1 MDALIDGIKVPQELL
16 GDLKETN
23 LKKSNDITL
32 RNTLEQDGYLF
43 LKNVIE
49 PEKIIKARNDIFKQ
63 LNEVKELKDPFA
75 DGIASGKSIRDQIH
89 KDRGVYWENLSSTES
104 LRDITNGNVLEN
116 VFKRIFG
123 SSAKGFD
130 FIFLRA
136 VAAGKFTHMHCD
148 SGFFTRKTEKVL
160 TCWLVF
166 TDITIDKGPLFIIEG
181 SHKFKDILQKYK
193 NFDVDLH
200 KNEKATLEKHPVQ
213 FAQERNTKILTA
225 EFKPGDALIFG
236 MYTVHGTFENHAKD
250 KKIRLTCDVRYQPEN
265 EPKDPRYFGHKPTG
279 TTGAGYAE
287 LNSARPLNEGWH
299 TR

>member
-1 MDALIDGIKVPQELL
+1 MDALIDGIKVPRELL

-23 LKKSNDITL
+23 LNTSNDILL
-32 RNTLEQDGYLF
+32 RNNLEQDGYLF

-130 FIFLRA
+130 FIFLKTFSKTFPL
-136 VAAGKFTHMHCD
+136 VISLSD
-148 SGFFTRKTEKVL
+148 SV
-160 TCWLVF
+160 
-166 TDITIDKGPLFIIEG
+166 
-181 SHKFKDILQKYK
+181 
-193 NFDVDLH
+193 
-200 KNEKATLEKHPVQ
+200 
-213 FAQERNTKILTA
+213 
-225 EFKPGDALIFG
+225 
-236 MYTVHGTFENHAKD
+236 
-250 KKIRLTCDVRYQPEN
+250 
-265 EPKDPRYFGHKPTG
+265 
-279 TTGAGYAE
+279 E
-287 LNSARPLNEGWH
+287 LRFSQ
-299 TR
+299 